1 MPTRSVRC
9 AAALAAFLMLSP
21 VSGEAQ
27 QQAAQAGPPG
37 QLTVGPAVGAMAPDF
52 EFQGITRFGILRDR
66 AKLSDFRGQ
75 TVVLAFFPKARTK
88 G

>member
-1 MPTRSVRC
+1 MLI
-9 AAALAAFLMLSP
+9 ALPALPLS
-21 VSGEAQ
+21 SGVAQ
-27 QQAAQAGPPG
+27 QQAAPAGPPG

-52 EFQGITRFGILRDR
+52 EFQGITRFGILKDR
-66 AKLSDFRGQ
+66 TKLSDLRGQ